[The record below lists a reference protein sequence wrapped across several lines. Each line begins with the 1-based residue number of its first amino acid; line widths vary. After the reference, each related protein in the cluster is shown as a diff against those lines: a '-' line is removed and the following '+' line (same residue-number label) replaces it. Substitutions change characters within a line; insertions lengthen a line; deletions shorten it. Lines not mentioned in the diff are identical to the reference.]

1 MSNQDPSN
9 PRKYIEVAIA
19 QSAKRTG
26 KVCGDYVIVERTQEA
41 TTTIV
46 ADGIGTGIKARVA
59 AVMCASRLRELMRL
73 GFSLREACTKLV
85 NTMHEARTSDIPFAA
100 FSVCRVL
107 NNGLATIIS
116 YEIPQPIL
124 INSRLAAYLPK
135 PHFISVGL
143 EMVGE
148 VDYVLDYGDGVV
160 LVSDGVSQAGLGHQ
174 YRLGWGI
181 QGAGDFVN
189 GCLSKGTDLKEIP
202 GKILAQVKDISGATY
217 GDDVT
222 CVLLFCREAKTLNV
236 LTGPPGN
243 KANDT
248 RVVREFMAMKG
259 LKVVCG
265 STTAEMVA
273 RVNGAKISMNE
284 ISDAYHKP
292 PSYQIPEIDYATEG
306 AITLNQVYNILEER
320 PESLDKDSSVSEL
333 YKLFH
338 SCDTINFA
346 IGTATNP
353 GHESIVFRQM
363 GVFPRDV
370 IVQLLAEKLKKIGKL
385 VNLSYV

>member
-1 MSNQDPSN
+1 MNNHQLTS
-9 PRKYIEVAIA
+9 PRKYTEVIIA

-26 KVCGDYVIVERTQEA
+26 RVCGDYVVVDRTQEA

-59 AVMCASRLRELMRL
+59 AVMCASRLIELIRL
-73 GFSLREACTKLV
+73 GFSLREACNKLV
-85 NTMHEARTSDIPFAA
+85 DTMHEARTSDIPFAA

-107 NNGLATIIS
+107 NNGHATIIS
-116 YEIPQPIL
+116 YEIPPPIL
-124 INSRLAAYLPK
+124 INNRLAAYLPK
-135 PHFISVGL
+135 QHFVSMGL

-148 VDYVLDYGDGVV
+148 VSCVLEFGDGII

-174 YRLGWGI
+174 YRLGWGA
-181 QGAGDFVN
+181 QGAGDFIN
-189 GCLSKGTDLKEIP
+189 GCLAKGNDLKEIP
-202 GKILAQVKDISGATY
+202 EKILAKVKDISGATY

-222 CVLLFCREAKTLNV
+222 CVVLFCREAKTLNV

-243 KANDT
+243 KANDVK
-248 RVVREFMAMKG
+248 VVREFMTTKG

-273 RVNGAKISMNE
+273 RTNGAKIIVNE
-284 ISDAYHKP
+284 ISNAYHKP
-292 PSYQIPEIDYATEG
+292 PSYEIPDIDYATEG
-306 AITLNQVYNILEER
+306 AITLNQVYNILEE
-320 PESLDKDSSVSEL
+320 SADKLDRDSSVSEL
-333 YKLFH
+333 YKIFH
-338 SCDTINFA
+338 SCDTINFTV
-346 IGTATNP
+346 GTATNP

-370 IVQLLAEKLKKIGKL
+370 IVQLLGEKLKKIGKL
-385 VNLSYV
+385 VSLTYV